1 MTAPLDGLDDPAS
14 SVAASSGGPDGRG
27 QTVTASSGGPA
38 GPGRLGPVLPA
49 GLAELA
55 DCYPRLERPVTRVNF
70 IASVDGAVSVD
81 GLSAG
86 LQGPG
91 DKEVFDTLRM
101 VCDALVVAAGTVR
114 AERYDALRL
123 TGAGRAWRV
132 ARGLPEFPLMVIV
145 SGSLDLEPAQLIFA
159 DAPVRP
165 IVLTCRDAPDSPIRE
180 VAEVIAVGEHQV
192 DLAAGVRL
200 LHGRGATQ
208 LLCEGG
214 PGLLGSMIAADLV
227 DELCLTVAPL
237 LAGGA
242 AGRIAHGPSVPARR
256 MSLSH
261 ALTRDDMLFL
271 RYVRAKRP

>member
-1 MTAPLDGLDDPAS
+1 MTA
-14 SVAASSGGPDGRG
+14 
-27 QTVTASSGGPA
+27 
-38 GPGRLGPVLPA
+38 LPA
-49 GLAELA
+49 GLPSGRDELVA
-55 DCYPRLERPVTRVNF
+55 CYPRLERSTVRVNF
-70 IASVDGAVSVD
+70 IASADGAVSVD

-101 VCDALVVAAGTVR
+101 VCDALIVAAGTVR

-123 TGAGRAWRV
+123 TPEARAWRI

-145 SGSLDLEPAQLIFA
+145 SGSLDLDPTQLIFS
-159 DAPVRP
+159 DAPIRP
-165 IVLTCRDAPDSPIRE
+165 IVLTHRGAPASPIAQ
-180 VAEVIAVGEHQV
+180 VAEVIPVGDERV

-208 LLCEGG
+208 VLCEGG

-237 LAGGA
+237 LAGGT
-242 AGRIAHGPSVPARR
+242 AGRIAQGPPTPPRR
-256 MSLSH
+256 MSLRH
-261 ALTRDDMLFL
+261 ALIREDLLFL
-271 RYVRAKRP
+271 RYARKS

>member
-1 MTAPLDGLDDPAS
+1 MRTLPTDPEE
-14 SVAASSGGPDGRG
+14 
-27 QTVTASSGGPA
+27 
-38 GPGRLGPVLPA
+38 LA
-49 GLAELA
+49 GL
-55 DCYPRLERPVTRVNF
+55 YPRLDRPTLRVNF
-70 IASVDGAVSVD
+70 IASADGAVTVD

-123 TGAGRAWRV
+123 TPAARAWRT
-132 ARGLPEFPLMVIV
+132 AHGLPEFPLMVIV
-145 SGSLDLEPAQLIFA
+145 SGSLHLDPAQLVFS

-165 IVLTCRDAPDSPIRE
+165 IVLTHRAAPVAAPVAE
-180 VAEVIAVGEHQV
+180 VAEVVPIGDGRV

-200 LHGRGATQ
+200 LHRRGATQ

-242 AGRIAHGPSVPARR
+242 AGRIAHGPAAAPPRAMTLR
-256 MSLSH
+256 H
-261 ALTRDDMLFL
+261 ALTREDMLFL
-271 RYVRAKRP
+271 RYARPRA